1 MFSFPPGFPGE
12 DRLAGERN
20 PGAQAGSRVSARGL
34 FRSAAGAPH
43 ILWRTSRSARAMTHI
58 RESANSAW
66 VPRQCGTR
74 PIGRKDRPR
83 IVMEGPLVSDTTEFL
98 SGATDAS
105 GETPLGR
112 PASAGDT
119 GPEGSH
125 AGSSAPAGSDGAAA
139 ATGRRRQGTGLSALR
154 LPELQQ
160 VAHQM
165 GIAGTARMRKSQL
178 IAAIQEKQ
186 GGGAATEPRRSSAP
200 SADRPAAAAASSEV
214 GTAAAGSEVSA
225 PRAASAGADASP
237 PAQAGRH
244 GDTNIHGYR
253 QPQ

>member
-1 MFSFPPGFPGE
+1 
-12 DRLAGERN
+12 
-20 PGAQAGSRVSARGL
+20 
-34 FRSAAGAPH
+34 
-43 ILWRTSRSARAMTHI
+43 
-58 RESANSAW
+58 
-66 VPRQCGTR
+66 
-74 PIGRKDRPR
+74 
-83 IVMEGPLVSDTTEFL
+83 MEGPLVSDTTEFL

-186 GGGAATEPRRSSAP
+186 GGA
-200 SADRPAAAAASSEV
+200 
-214 GTAAAGSEVSA
+214 
-225 PRAASAGADASP
+225 
-237 PAQAGRH
+237 RH
-244 GDTNIHGYR
+244 
-253 QPQ
+253 